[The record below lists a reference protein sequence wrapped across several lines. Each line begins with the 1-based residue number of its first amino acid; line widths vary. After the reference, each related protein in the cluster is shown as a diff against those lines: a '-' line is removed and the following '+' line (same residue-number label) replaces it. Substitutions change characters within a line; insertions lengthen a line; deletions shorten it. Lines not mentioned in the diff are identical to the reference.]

1 MDAPQMVPSQHS
13 LGALH
18 ASPSRRQHRLPLHEY
33 VLKQSVGAAHGAPGP
48 PKQKPT
54 SHTS

>member
-1 MDAPQMVPSQHS
+1 MVPSQHS

-33 VLKQSVGAAHGAPGP
+33 VLKQSVGAVHGAPGP

-54 SHTS
+54 SQTS